1 VTFVLFVVMISFTA
15 KDTKHTELAPKYEG
29 IHRMYRVT
37 VDVGGTFT
45 DCLVLDENGDLRQFK
60 SPTTPQDPSLG
71 FLACLEKAAHDFSRP
86 LKGFLAE
93 VDLLIHGTT
102 LATNT
107 LINENGAKTGLI
119 TTKGF
124 RDIIEIRRGYKNIRA
139 SMYNMF
145 VPPYKPLVRRR
156 HRLEVE
162 ERVLE
167 SGEILTALNEAE
179 LCAATAKLKEAGME
193 SLAICFL
200 HSYVNPQH
208 EQRAAEIAKADF
220 NGGYIT
226 SSHDILPVWRE
237 FERFSTTVVSAYVGP
252 VVERYL
258 KALVKRLADSGFKK
272 NLLLMLSSGLV
283 ETVAHCASRAV
294 LLIGSGPAAA
304 PAGASYLGQSVD
316 RQNLLSVD
324 MGGTSLDVC
333 LLRNGEIPTTTES
346 WVGEERVAIKM
357 VDIHSAGAGGGS
369 IAWIDSLGLLRV
381 GPHSA
386 GAEPGPA
393 CYGKGGTHPTV
404 TDADLLLGYVPAD
417 FFLGGEIQLSRAKAE
432 AAVKHIAAPLAMTTI
447 QAAHAIFTTVNSFM
461 ADQITEVSTKRGY
474 DVRDFALVAGGGAG
488 PVHAA
493 AIAELLMIPMVI
505 VPSVA
510 ATYSAFGMFAMDIGR
525 NFARSYICGAKRIDF
540 ERVKQLYREM
550 EDEAL
555 EGLRANGISAEK
567 VIFSRTAEMRY
578 VGQFHEVEV
587 ELHAKDFSAAALE
600 ETLKRFHERHEALYT
615 FSMPWKSV
623 EFLTLRL
630 RATAARAPF
639 RLREVGQ
646 GGPGGEIA
654 LKRRRSCWFEGREVL
669 TPVYDGSRL
678 LAGCRLSGPAI
689 IEETTTTI
697 VVPPNYLCSVDKWQ
711 NYLLARLGHN
721 PPFALRQ
728 AQDERQSD

>member
-1 VTFVLFVVMISFTA
+1 
-15 KDTKHTELAPKYEG
+15 
-29 IHRMYRVT
+29 MYRACI
-37 VDVGGTFT
+37 DVGGTFT
-45 DCLVLDENGDLRQFK
+45 DCLVLEEKGELRQFK

-71 FLACLEKAAHDFSRP
+71 FLACLEKAAQHFRQP
-86 LKGFLAE
+86 LATFLAE

-124 RDIIEIRRGYKNIRA
+124 RDIIEIRRGYKNIRV
-139 SMYNMF
+139 SMYNVF
-145 VPPYKPLVRRR
+145 VPPYKPLVPRRYR
-156 HRLEVE
+156 MEVE
-162 ERVLE
+162 ERVLD
-167 SGEILTALNEAE
+167 SGEISTALNEDE
-179 LCAATAKLKEAGME
+179 VRAASARLKEAGME

-208 EQRAAEIAKADF
+208 ERRAAEIAKTNF
-220 NGGYIT
+220 NGGYVT

-258 KALVKRLADSGFKK
+258 KALVKRLEDSGFRK

-283 ETVAHCASRAV
+283 ETVAHCTPRAV

-304 PAGASYLGQSVD
+304 PAGANYLGQAVD
-316 RQNLLSVD
+316 HQNLLSVD

-333 LLRNGEIPTTTES
+333 LIREGEIPTTTES

-393 CYGKGGTHPTV
+393 CYSKGGKNPTV

-417 FFLGGEIQLSRAKAE
+417 FFLGGEIHLSPERAE
-432 AAVKHIAAPLAMTTI
+432 EAVKQVAHPLGMTVA
-447 QAAHAIFTTVNSFM
+447 QAAQAIFTTVNSFM

-474 DVRDFALVAGGGAG
+474 DIRDFALVGGGGAG

-493 AIAELLMIPMVI
+493 AIAELLSIPTVVI
-505 VPSVA
+505 PSIA
-510 ATYSAFGMFAMDIGR
+510 AAYSAFGMFAMDIGR
-525 NFARSYICGAKRIDF
+525 NFARSYICGAKRIDS
-540 ERVKQLYREM
+540 ERVKQLYQEM
-550 EDEAL
+550 EAEAL
-555 EGLRANGISAEK
+555 EGFRSNGIPPEQ
-567 VIFSRTAEMRY
+567 VVFSRTADMRY

-587 ELHAKDFSAAALE
+587 ELSGANLTASQLE
-600 ETLKRFHERHEALYT
+600 DTLTKFHERHEELYT
-615 FSMPWKSV
+615 FSMLWKSV
-623 EFLTLRL
+623 EFLTFRL

-639 RLREVGQ
+639 RLREIGRVGPDSAI
-646 GGPGGEIA
+646 G
-654 LKRRRSCWFEGREVL
+654 LKRRRSCWFDGREVD
-669 TPVYDGSRL
+669 TPVYDGTQL
-678 LAGCRLSGPAI
+678 LAGCRFHGPAI
-689 IEETTTTI
+689 IEETTTT
-697 VVPPNYLCSVDKWQ
+697 VVIPASFLCTVDQWK
-711 NYLLARLGHN
+711 NYLLTRVGKGN
-721 PPFALRQ
+721 GD
-728 AQDERQSD
+728 DE

>member
-1 VTFVLFVVMISFTA
+1 
-15 KDTKHTELAPKYEG
+15 
-29 IHRMYRVT
+29 MYRIS

-45 DCLVLDENGDLRQFK
+45 DGLVLDEKGELRQFK

-71 FLACLEKAAHDFSRP
+71 FLACLEKAAKHFRQP
-86 LKGFLAE
+86 LAMFLGE

-124 RDIIEIRRGYKNIRA
+124 RDLIEIRRGYKNIRA
-139 SMYNMF
+139 SMYNVF
-145 VPPYKPLVRRR
+145 VPPYKPLVPRRYR
-156 HRLEVE
+156 MEVE
-162 ERVLE
+162 ERV
-167 SGEILTALNEAE
+167 SDSTEILTALNEDDVRI
-179 LCAATAKLKEAGME
+179 ATARLKDAGME

-200 HSYVNPQH
+200 HSYGNPQH
-208 EQRAAEIAKADF
+208 ERRAAEIAKANF
-220 NGGYIT
+220 NGGYVTT
-226 SSHDILPVWRE
+226 SHEILPVWRE

-258 KALVKRLADSGFKK
+258 RALVKRLEESGFKR

-283 ETVAHCASRAV
+283 ETVAHCAPRAV

-304 PAGASYLGQSVD
+304 PAGANYLGQAVD
-316 RQNLLSVD
+316 QQNLLSID

-333 LLRNGEIPTTTES
+333 LIRDGEIPTTTES
-346 WVGEERVAIKM
+346 WVGEERVATKM

-393 CYGKGGTHPTV
+393 CYGRGGKDPTV

-417 FFLGGEIQLSRAKAE
+417 FFLGGEIQLSRERAE
-432 AAVKHIAAPLAMTTI
+432 EAVKQVAAPLGMTVP
-447 QAAHAIFTTVNSFM
+447 QAAQAIFTTVNSFM

-493 AIAELLMIPMVI
+493 SIAELLNIPTVV

-525 NFARSYICGAKRIDF
+525 NFARSYICGAKRVDP

-550 EDEAL
+550 EAEAL
-555 EGLRANGISAEK
+555 EGFRTNGIPSEQ
-567 VIFSRTAEMRY
+567 VIFSRTADMRY
-578 VGQFHEVEV
+578 GGQFHEVEV
-587 ELHAKDFSAAALE
+587 ELSGDLTAGQLD
-600 ETLKRFHERHEALYT
+600 ETVKKFHEKHEALYT
-615 FSMPWKSV
+615 FGMPWKSV
-623 EFLTLRL
+623 EFLNFRL

-639 RLREVGQ
+639 RLREIGR
-646 GGPGGEIA
+646 GGPESAVA
-654 LKRRRSCWFEGREVL
+654 LKKRRSCWFDGREVD
-669 TPVYDGSRL
+669 TPVYDGAQL
-678 LAGCRLSGPAI
+678 LAGYRFSGPAI
-689 IEETTTTI
+689 IEETTTTV
-697 VVPPNYLCSVDKWQ
+697 VVPASYLCTVDQWK
-711 NYLLARLGHN
+711 NYLLTRVGDGH
-721 PPFALRQ
+721 
-728 AQDERQSD
+728 EE